1 MSIDDALD
9 KNLLVV
15 EEGRPDE
22 QDSDEVSFY
31 YRPQMKFAKV
41 MFLHVS
47 VCPQWGGGFSRP
59 TPGGG
64 VKGSGGGGVSRQTAG
79 GGGCPGPGLG
89 RGYPSM
95 YWNAFLFKIKMIEI

>member
-31 YRPQMKFAKV
+31 LKSK
-41 MFLHVS
+41 
-47 VCPQWGGGFSRP
+47 
-59 TPGGG
+59 
-64 VKGSGGGGVSRQTAG
+64 
-79 GGGCPGPGLG
+79 
-89 RGYPSM
+89 
-95 YWNAFLFKIKMIEI
+95 

>member
-31 YRPQMKFAKV
+31 YRPQTKFAKV

-64 VKGSGGGGVSRQTAG
+64 RLKGLAGGRGLQANSWGGV
-79 GGGCPGPGLG
+79 
-89 RGYPSM
+89 
-95 YWNAFLFKIKMIEI
+95 